1 MLTEKER
8 IELMT
13 DLSMELSQVQDLDI
27 LMEHILT
34 KARMVANADAG
45 SIYIIEEE
53 CLHISFTQNDTLQS
67 RLKPEEKLIYSSFCI
82 EVNKE
87 SIAGYVAVTG
97 ELLNID
103 DVYQIGCSQPYHFN
117 KEIDQRADYKTTS
130 MLTLPLK
137 QFNGDVLGIL
147 QIINARDGQG
157 NISAFYEEDQ
167 KIMCHFA
174 ATASMALERAKMT
187 RMILLRMVHM
197 AELRDPWETGAHV
210 NRVAAYSTEIYEGWA
225 LRRGY
230 CREKIDRVRDRLRIA
245 AILHDVGKVGISDC
259 ILKKP
264 AKLTP
269 EEYDIMK
276 THTIIGKQVFINKA
290 SDYDDDAME
299 VALNHHERWDGKGYP
314 GHVDDTNTPLP
325 GKMDAHGKALGK
337 KGKEIPLFGRIVAI
351 ADVYDAL
358 CSKRV
363 YKEAWPDDRVN
374 ETMRANAGT
383 QFDPE
388 LIDIFF
394 ERLDIIHV
402 LRKRYKEGDKS
413 D

>member
-1 MLTEKER
+1 MLTERER
-8 IELMT
+8 IDLMT
-13 DLSMELSQVQDLDI
+13 DLSMELNQVQDLDI
-27 LMEHILT
+27 LMEHILA

-45 SIYIIEEE
+45 SIYIREEE

-82 EVNKE
+82 ELNKE

-103 DVYQIGCSQPYHFN
+103 DVYRIGSSRPYHFN
-117 KEIDQRADYKTTS
+117 EDIDQRADYKTIS

-137 QFNGDVLGIL
+137 QFNGDVLGVL
-147 QIINARDGQG
+147 QIINARDGRG
-157 NISAFYEEDQ
+157 RISTFSKEDL

-187 RMILLRMVHM
+187 RTILLRMVHM

-230 CREKIDRVRDRLRIA
+230 NRKKIDRGRDRLRIA
-245 AILHDVGKVGISDC
+245 AMLHDVGKVGISDT

-264 AKLTP
+264 GKLTP

-276 THTIIGKQVFINKA
+276 THTLIGKQVFINKA
-290 SDYDDDAME
+290 SDYDDDAMA
-299 VALNHHERWDGKGYP
+299 VALNHHERWDGNGYP
-314 GHVDDTNTPLP
+314 GYVDDKNIPLP
-325 GKMDAHGKALGK
+325 GKVDENGKPIGK
-337 KGKEIPLFGRIVAI
+337 KGNEIPLFGRIVAI

-358 CSKRV
+358 CSNRV
-363 YKEAWPDDRVN
+363 YKEAWPDDQVN
-374 ETMRANAGT
+374 EAMRAGAGT

-394 ERLDIIHV
+394 ERMDIIHV
-402 LRKRYKEGDKS
+402 LRKRYKESAK
-413 D
+413 

>member
-8 IELMT
+8 IDLMT
-13 DLSMELSQVQDLDI
+13 DLSIELGQVQDLDI
-27 LMEHILT
+27 LMEHILA

-45 SIYIIEEE
+45 SIYIREEE

-82 EVNKE
+82 ELNKE

-97 ELLNID
+97 ELLNIN
-103 DVYQIGCSQPYHFN
+103 DVYRIDSSRPYHFN
-117 KEIDQRADYKTTS
+117 EEIDHRADYKTTS

-137 QFNGDVLGIL
+137 QFNGDVLGVL
-147 QIINARDGQG
+147 QIINARDARGRT
-157 NISAFYEEDQ
+157 SVFAEEDQ

-174 ATASMALERAKMT
+174 TTASMALERAKMT
-187 RMILLRMVHM
+187 RIILLRMVHM

-210 NRVAAYSTEIYEGWA
+210 NRVAAYATEIYEGWA
-225 LRRGY
+225 LRRGHS
-230 CREKIDRVRDRLRIA
+230 RKEIDRVRDRLRIA
-245 AILHDVGKVGISDC
+245 AMLHDVGKVGISDI

-264 AKLTP
+264 GKLTP

-276 THTIIGKQVFINKA
+276 VHTLIGKHVFINKA

-314 GHVDDTNTPLP
+314 GHVDDDNVPIP
-325 GKMDAHGKALGK
+325 GKVDANGNPLGK
-337 KGKEIPLFGRIVAI
+337 KGEEIPLFGRIVAI

-363 YKEAWPDDRVN
+363 YKEAWTDDRVN
-374 ETMRANAGT
+374 ATMRENAGT

-394 ERLDIIHV
+394 ERLDIIHS
-402 LRKRYKEGDKS
+402 LRKRYKEGTK
-413 D
+413 

>member
-8 IELMT
+8 IDLMT
-13 DLSMELSQVQDLDI
+13 DLSIELGQVQDMDI

-45 SIYIIEEE
+45 SIYIREEE

-82 EVNKE
+82 ELNKE

-103 DVYQIGCSQPYHFN
+103 DVYRIDSSQPYHFN
-117 KEIDQRADYKTTS
+117 EEIDHRADYKTTS

-137 QFNGDVLGIL
+137 QFNSDVLGVL
-147 QIINARDGQG
+147 QIINARDARGR
-157 NISAFYEEDQ
+157 ISVFSDEDQ

-174 ATASMALERAKMT
+174 TTASMALERAKMT
-187 RMILLRMVHM
+187 RVILLRMVHM

-210 NRVAAYSTEIYEGWA
+210 NRVAAYATEIYEGWA
-225 LRRGY
+225 LRRGHT
-230 CREKIDRVRDRLRIA
+230 RKEIDRVRDRLRIA
-245 AILHDVGKVGISDC
+245 AMLHDVGKVGISDI

-264 AKLTP
+264 GKLTP

-276 THTIIGKQVFINKA
+276 IHTLIGKQVFINKA
-290 SDYDDDAME
+290 SDYDDDAMA

-314 GHVDDTNTPLP
+314 GHVDNNNVPIP
-325 GKMDAHGKALGK
+325 GKVDADGKPLGK
-337 KGKEIPLFGRIVAI
+337 KGEEIPLFGRIVAV

-363 YKEAWPDDRVN
+363 YKEAWSDDRVN
-374 ETMRANAGT
+374 ATMRENAGT

-394 ERLDIIHV
+394 ERLEIIHA
-402 LRKRYKEGDKS
+402 LRKRYKEGTK
-413 D
+413 